1 MSTLLTGIMFT
12 VMGFVSFIIPLIGE
26 ILGPIFIFLGAIAII
41 IGIFQIII
49 GFMKSNNVPQEQVVI
64 HKNIVEP
71 EAPKQLSMADELQK
85 ISQLY
90 EKGHMTEDEFNET
103 KKSIMTQQ
111 K

>member
-1 MSTLLTGIMFT
+1 MSALLSGVLFT
-12 VMGFVSFIIPLIGE
+12 VVGFVSFLIPILGE

-49 GFMKSNNVPQEQVVI
+49 GLVTSGSSSKEQVII
-64 HKNIVEP
+64 HKNIVEQKEP
-71 EAPKQLSMADELQK
+71 QQLSMADELHK

-90 EKGHMTEDEFNET
+90 EKGHITEDEFNES
-103 KKSIMTQQ
+103 KKSIMAPQ